1 MFILLLHEALYMFV
15 HHLVLV
21 LPWSYIISYFSL
33 ALIIYHKVQTW
44 LVENPLEARE
54 FCPVF
59 GKDLISSLHLISF
72 IFSIF
77 GWDLISSLHVI
88 SSIFNVFGW
97 DLISSIFIACDIFHL
112 QYFCPG
118 YDSCTA
124 YNSTCHNSNILEYH
138 LQYCKYI
145 AIYNIFCLSTYFWSP
160 SCQLFWICSIRFLE
174 MVDISP
180 PERLIYWIKIH
191 QVSWIDPSKHQNSFK

>member
-15 HHLVLV
+15 HHLVL
-21 LPWSYIISYFSL
+21 YFSL

-88 SSIFNVFGW
+88 SSIFNVFG
-97 DLISSIFIACDIFHL
+97 
-112 QYFCPG
+112 
-118 YDSCTA
+118 
-124 YNSTCHNSNILEYH
+124 
-138 LQYCKYI
+138 
-145 AIYNIFCLSTYFWSP
+145 
-160 SCQLFWICSIRFLE
+160 
-174 MVDISP
+174 
-180 PERLIYWIKIH
+180 
-191 QVSWIDPSKHQNSFK
+191 